1 MEKPTMREPISQPAP
16 TVLVVDDDDFFH
28 MMMGEYLS
36 ILGVKNILT
45 AKNGKDALKLLK
57 THAQPVDHLVCDVF
71 MPDMDGI
78 EFLNH
83 LAEMK
88 YTGGVVVASGVDVE
102 MLALARTIATANGL
116 LLTGA
121 FTKPIALSQLSQAL
135 GIPMH
140 DGSTA

>member
-1 MEKPTMREPISQPAP
+1 MREQKSLATS

-28 MMMGEYLS
+28 LMMDEYLS
-36 ILGVKNILT
+36 ILGVKNVLT
-45 AKNGKDALKLLK
+45 ANNGKDALKLLK
-57 THAQPVDHLVCDVF
+57 THSQPIDHLVCDVF

-83 LAEMK
+83 LVDLK
-88 YTGGVVVASGVDVE
+88 YAGGVVVVSGVDVE

-116 LLTGA
+116 HLTGA

-135 GIPMH
+135 GIPTP
-140 DGSTA
+140 DSSAA